1 MTALMP
7 SETACLANEDDGQAV
22 RDSSV
27 VQTVWTSPE
36 EIVAF
41 FLYLANLVAS
51 EATRSN
57 ISLTTEFINYVP
69 RLGSNTSVGV
79 DLSEDLV
86 DIDLER
92 LLG

>member
-22 RDSSV
+22 RDSSL

-57 ISLTTEFINYVP
+57 ISLTTEFMF
-69 RLGSNTSVGV
+69 LA
-79 DLSEDLV
+79 LV
-86 DIDLER
+86 QIPVSGWTCLR
-92 LLG
+92 TL